1 MKKETSYLGAM
12 LASQANLYAVL
23 GTGALA
29 VLASFPFGL
38 VGAALPLLALG
49 VGEVIASLVVPDLP
63 SFRAKVD
70 QANRRARRDDV
81 RTTLLSELARRIPVE
96 IHGSSLVPSR
106 GPESSARQS
115 AAQSLETTDRQRMTA
130 FNRMSEQ
137 IQALSGVAEDR
148 DSSLG
153 GPEIER
159 LHEAALDFLS
169 LWIARLEIDAR
180 EGASDLRG
188 VRDKLAQIE
197 KALPE
202 ADRSTAA
209 QLRRAQAEY
218 QGILD
223 RRNALVGK
231 TVAIDAA
238 LTAMPD
244 KIEEIYQMII
254 AAPYSKGIGDR
265 LEDSLS
271 RLRLADELE
280 QELTLN
286 LSDTLPSGVAFGRT
300 NSHDLTHNAA
310 PAGKERV
317 RTSARQTMIDP

>member
-12 LASQANLYAVL
+12 LTSQANLNAVL
-23 GTGALA
+23 GGGALA

-70 QANRRARRDDV
+70 QSNRRARRDGV
-81 RTTLLSELARRIPVE
+81 RTTLLAELARRIPVE
-96 IHGSSLVPSR
+96 VSGSNLTSR
-106 GPESSARQS
+106 GGQP
-115 AAQSLETTDRQRMTA
+115 LETADRKRKTA
-130 FNRMSEQ
+130 FNRMIEQ
-137 IQALSGVAEDR
+137 IQALSDVAKDR

-153 GPEIER
+153 ESEIER
-159 LHEAALDFLS
+159 LDEATLDFLS
-169 LWIARLEIDAR
+169 LWIARLIIEER
-180 EGASDLRG
+180 EGASDLRDIRG
-188 VRDKLAQIE
+188 KLAQIE
-197 KALPE
+197 QSLPE
-202 ADRSTAA
+202 VDRTTAA

-223 RRNALVGK
+223 RRTALVGK

-238 LTAMPD
+238 LAAMPD

-280 QELTLN
+280 QELSLN
-286 LSDTLPSGVAFGRT
+286 LSDTLPSSVTFGRI
-300 NSHDLTHNAA
+300 NSDGLAHDAVP
-310 PAGKERV
+310 PAGKDRV
-317 RTSARQTMIDP
+317 RTSARQTVINH